1 MLWRMMIWDKVD
13 PPFGSRFCRFWG
25 EIELEYIPDF
35 GANVNHWRVKRSS
48 RPNQFLSSAGVIKD
62 EVVFLPGGRPVQ
74 RVVFYG
80 NDGTSPIFWIDCLT
94 SQSGSFPVS
103 ARVGQGCI
111 NTKLN
116 ASISISTPP
125 FQKHNLQWQMLERRA
140 DPPADNDLWIG
151 VGGKYSGTL
160 GVVGAEAAH
169 GVVWN
174 AGTGKRCYFQTKTS
188 KLAIGLGAS
197 TNAVLAVLV
206 CNDPKQLVGTTNQ
219 GMDFSLALGGNWGP
233 FIKAANNTRA
243 GFAILK
249 SISQALKKCPGGQK
263 SAQALVRAGVPTTLD
278 ANGVE
283 SLANLAK
290 SLVSTSGVDS
300 SSACFSIFDIPAETP
315 GMEIGVSYGFQTMDY
330 IEHF

>member
-1 MLWRMMIWDKVD
+1 
-13 PPFGSRFCRFWG
+13 
-25 EIELEYIPDF
+25 
-35 GANVNHWRVKRSS
+35 
-48 RPNQFLSSAGVIKD
+48 
-62 EVVFLPGGRPVQ
+62 VQ

-94 SQSGSFPVS
+94 SQSGSFPMS
-103 ARVGQGCI
+103 ARSGQGCI

-116 ASISISTPP
+116 AALTTSTPP

-140 DPPADNDLWIG
+140 DPPADNQLWVG

-174 AGTGKRCYFQTKTS
+174 AGTGKRCYFQTRTS

-206 CNDPKQLVGTTNQ
+206 CNDPRQLVGITNE

-290 SLVSTSGVDS
+290 SLASTSGVDS